1 MSPDLSALSS
11 LLLAVVLG
19 LAAWPARAWAP
30 RRRAVFLGLLGLL
43 LLLGP
48 LVVAREASWPLRV
61 LAGMGVPI
69 VVLKLRDLHVASDW
83 WRQQHVA
90 RWALAILVPFVLVP
104 RAHAA
109 APRPPRRVLL
119 RRLVIGSLE
128 VAVGVLLWRSG
139 LPAAAAEHGFV
150 VEHVTRVLLLYMI
163 AFDGGLAVLGAALS
177 LVGVA
182 RLRFTHHPILASTP
196 ADFWR
201 RYNLEAGRW
210 FHHDV
215 FTPEGG
221 RRHPVRTVLQ
231 VFLVSGLLHE
241 YLSAVLVGRVQGYQ
255 TAFFLLHGVL
265 VVATARMRPRGAL
278 RVAGIVVTF
287 AVVMATTVLFFA
299 SIHAAEGRFWMN
311 PPPLP

>member
-1 MSPDLSALSS
+1 MTPDTSALSAL
-11 LLLAVVLG
+11 LVAVLLG
-19 LAAWPARAWAP
+19 LAAWPMRTWTTSLRAP
-30 RRRAVFLGLLGLL
+30 VLGLVGLV

-48 LVVAREASWPLRV
+48 LLLAREASWPLRV

-69 VVLKLRDLHVASDW
+69 VVLKLRDLHVAAPW
-83 WRQQHVA
+83 WQQQHFGQ
-90 RWALAILVPFVLVP
+90 WALYILLPFVLVP

-109 APRPPRRVLL
+109 APRPSRRVVL
-119 RRLVIGSLE
+119 RRLVLGCLE
-128 VAVGVLLWRSG
+128 VALGVALWRGG

-163 AFDGGLAVLGAALS
+163 AFDGGLAVLGAALA
-177 LVGVA
+177 LTGLA

-255 TAFFLLHGVL
+255 MAFFLSHGLL
-265 VVATARMRPRGAL
+265 VVTTARWRPRGLL
-278 RVAGIVVTF
+278 RVAGIALSF
-287 AVVMATTVLFFA
+287 AIVMATTVLFFA
-299 SIHAAEGRFWMN
+299 SIHAAEGRFWTN